1 MREVMPMKTEVSI
14 AENLSFENA
23 YAELEQIVHTLDTSN
38 ATLAES
44 ISLYEK
50 GQLLIQHC
58 NKLLKDADLKLQ
70 TILDNEENPS

>member
-1 MREVMPMKTEVSI
+1 MKTEVSI
-14 AENLSFENA
+14 PENLSFENA
-23 YAELEQIVHTLDTSN
+23 YAELEQIVQTLDTSN

-58 NKLLKDADLKLQ
+58 NKLLKEADLKLQ

>member
-1 MREVMPMKTEVSI
+1 MKTEGSI
-14 AENLSFENA
+14 PENLSFENA
-23 YAELEQIVHTLDTSN
+23 YAELEQIVQNLDTNN

-58 NKLLKDADLKLQ
+58 NQLLKDADLKLQ